1 MSSYSSSLV
10 FKKNISHQ
18 VWQHLVELWLTTAT
32 NVETQLFTQDTL
44 SKLLKNDHKIYIS
57 QRINNF
63 YLLTGA
69 NFNALL
75 LKDKTVDTETYQVSV
90 IFDRQT
96 IINELINLG
105 NQQEDEIAVIKCL
118 RSKILAKLSRKSN
131 VSLEFMVRAIKLL
144 LESTEQTDNHRQLH
158 DNATKVEQAQPGQ
171 EASHV
176 FFPLNPNQHNLY
188 FTTPMDKLLGDQLE
202 QERIFEQTKL
212 QISQEF
218 TLSEIIQTTI
228 DHSCSFLELDRLLI
242 FQLDV
247 LQQPKH
253 PNLKQVSRIDRIT
266 YEAKSEAVS
275 STLYFQEEACWRES
289 PKCIEQYQQGA
300 SLVINNLDVDS
311 NLNPCLKSLMASL
324 QVKAKVVTPINVRG
338 KLWGLVIAHQCEPR
352 QWHQKDVQF
361 LQQVAEYVSLAV
373 LNRYSYEQLQQQKRL
388 LEKQV
393 EFQAQQLKDALIA
406 AEAASKSKHDF
417 LGSMSHEL
425 RTPLTCVIGLSSTLL
440 QWSST
445 KKRMPL
451 SPEKQHEYL
460 HLIQQS
466 GRHLLGLINN
476 ILEFSDVE
484 SGKHLLDIQRISL
497 TGIVKH
503 SLALLQE
510 SALEKE
516 ITLNT
521 EINIKSEQ
529 DYFLA
534 DQVRLKEILFHI
546 LSNSIKFTPQKG
558 EVILRIWRENHQVI
572 FQIEDTGIGIATEE
586 IPLLFEKFKQIENYR
601 QRIHGG
607 TGLGLALT
615 KKLVEL
621 HGGTIEVESS
631 LGEGAI
637 FTVSLPEKEPL
648 EYNLAKPAIALP
660 SSSPGSLSS
669 QTIVLITED
678 EASATFICQ
687 LLNTIEHQVVWLMDS
702 AMAVSQIE
710 LLQPRIIIIDQDC
723 SVIDVENVVNA
734 LANASL
740 ANKTNIALL
749 GNRFEHE
756 EWQKFTKC
764 GIDEYLLKS
773 MKPTQIINKI
783 NNLLQQECEY
793 DKLQD
798 I

>member
-1 MSSYSSSLV
+1 
-10 FKKNISHQ
+10 
-18 VWQHLVELWLTTAT
+18 
-32 NVETQLFTQDTL
+32 
-44 SKLLKNDHKIYIS
+44 
-57 QRINNF
+57 
-63 YLLTGA
+63 
-69 NFNALL
+69 
-75 LKDKTVDTETYQVSV
+75 
-90 IFDRQT
+90 
-96 IINELINLG
+96 
-105 NQQEDEIAVIKCL
+105 
-118 RSKILAKLSRKSN
+118 
-131 VSLEFMVRAIKLL
+131 
-144 LESTEQTDNHRQLH
+144 
-158 DNATKVEQAQPGQ
+158 
-171 EASHV
+171 
-176 FFPLNPNQHNLY
+176 
-188 FTTPMDKLLGDQLE
+188 
-202 QERIFEQTKL
+202 
-212 QISQEF
+212 
-218 TLSEIIQTTI
+218 
-228 DHSCSFLELDRLLI
+228 
-242 FQLDV
+242 
-247 LQQPKH
+247 
-253 PNLKQVSRIDRIT
+253 
-266 YEAKSEAVS
+266 
-275 STLYFQEEACWRES
+275 
-289 PKCIEQYQQGA
+289 
-300 SLVINNLDVDS
+300 
-311 NLNPCLKSLMASL
+311 MASL